1 MEEKMAIISS
11 LKKETRFSEL
21 LIAAKRVYNILVKSP
36 PYQIKESMLT
46 EPDEKKLFNSTNQVK
61 DKLTTS
67 NFEAL
72 FELEAPINAFFDNIL
87 VMDEDNQKRENRLA
101 LLFAVKCNFDAL
113 GNFSKL
119 AD

>member
-1 MEEKMAIISS
+1 
-11 LKKETRFSEL
+11 
-21 LIAAKRVYNILVKSP
+21 
-36 PYQIKESMLT
+36 
-46 EPDEKKLFNSTNQVK
+46 VK
-61 DKLTTS
+61 DKLIKS

-72 FELEAPINAFFDNIL
+72 FELEIPINAFFDNIL

-101 LLFAVKCNFDAL
+101 LLFAVKCTFDAL